1 MAAPAKMAVASLAL
15 RILIVRTNRIEMIQ
29 YDEDVVV
36 YDAMRIIR
44 ERVPEVAQV
53 QGSYVC
59 S

>member
-1 MAAPAKMAVASLAL
+1 MAVASLAL

-53 QGSYVC
+53 QGS
-59 S
+59 